1 MSRDKEFRRPKDA
14 VRQPARKTETDVRAG
29 EVRGQDFDLRRARDA
44 PVQEDN
50 RHRGRNLYQG
60 GSEDGTVPAAD
71 SSVDYTASRQASG
84 DSVPDSRGDSQQ
96 SGPNFSGRDSFRES
110 RQQDSAPGCRLFPAR
125 RPGVVRFRQFGG
137 FRCFRW
143 RQYKCRGNTGQ
154 TPDAPAR
161 QQIPAA
167 FPGGGKSRGTPGE
180 TAGISRRRTKTAFQA
195 GIYR

>member
-110 RQQDSAPGCRLFPAR
+110 RQPHGS
-125 RPGVVRFRQFGG
+125 
-137 FRCFRW
+137 
-143 RQYKCRGNTGQ
+143 
-154 TPDAPAR
+154 
-161 QQIPAA
+161 
-167 FPGGGKSRGTPGE
+167 
-180 TAGISRRRTKTAFQA
+180 
-195 GIYR
+195 